1 MKNLAKFQTYSRK
14 EVHGIFAPDTT
25 FTPQAGTW
33 GLHGFVSIP
42 DRPNDYV
49 FFVTF
54 GQSQGEHQFD
64 EGITDDG
71 VLTWQSQPRQG
82 LSDPKVMSWINHDDL
97 LNNIHLFV
105 RPSKGIEYAYLGRL
119 KYLTHDEDR
128 EKPVYFQWQILDW
141 DNGYDFFTNIG
152 IFTTQDPVSLGEA
165 GSSPII
171 AKGLVEETPPQ
182 PRKNK
187 GKTTREFRAVK
198 GSDFSGKEKR
208 DKALGLAGELL
219 VLELEIEKLRGEG
232 LDQLADK
239 VIHTSVVE
247 GDGAGYDIRSYNF
260 DGTIKYIE
268 VKTTKGGKGTAF
280 YISPNELAF
289 SKVHQSA
296 FELVRVFNY
305 DNKNMA
311 GSYFVLNGD
320 INKSLKLE
328 PTQYRAFIGS

>member
-1 MKNLAKFQTYSRK
+1 MKSLARFQTYSRE

-82 LSDPKVMSWINHDDL
+82 LSDIKVMSWINHDEL
-97 LNNIHLFV
+97 VNNIYLFV
-105 RPSKGIEYAYLGRL
+105 RPSKGTEYAYLGRL

-128 EKPVYFQWQILDW
+128 EKPVYFQWQILGW
-141 DNGYDFFTNIG
+141 DNVDDAFKNIG
-152 IFTTQDPVSLGEA
+152 IPTTQESVSSGLVESA
-165 GSSPII
+165 TVI
-171 AKGLVEETPPQ
+171 AKGLVKDTPPQ

-198 GSDFSGKEKR
+198 GSDFSGKEKM

-219 VLELEIEKLRGEG
+219 VLKLEIERLREEG

-247 GDGAGYDIRSYNF
+247 GDGAGYDIRSYNS
-260 DGTIKYIE
+260 DGTIKYVE

-289 SKVHQSA
+289 SKVHQSS
-296 FELVRVFNY
+296 FELVRVFGFDKENH
-305 DNKNMA
+305 A
-311 GSYFVLNGD
+311 GSYYVLNGD
-320 INKSLKLE
+320 MNKTLKLE
-328 PTQYRAFIGS
+328 PTQYRAFIG